1 MYETADCR
9 QLKYQIEEL
18 IRREKLTKW
27 VVHEVKRHKSQGVG
41 YHEVPP
47 PRNRKLSPLQG
58 AQETKVVML
67 LLGDHILGEIATSVW
82 RCTFTRLRDFLSIM
96 FITCRI
102 APLRISREKN
112 ADIMFT
118 EEDAKWVHHPHSDAL
133 VVKIKIGT
141 NKIYRVLVDNG
152 SVANMSSLLVMSTR
166 K

>member
-102 APLRISREKN
+102 APPQNFKEEKCRYH
-112 ADIMFT
+112 
-118 EEDAKWVHHPHSDAL
+118 VHRRGCK
-133 VVKIKIGT
+133 V
-141 NKIYRVLVDNG
+141 G
-152 SVANMSSLLVMSTR
+152 SPSSLRCLSGQNLNWNQQNLSGPR
-166 K
+166 G